1 VREAAFSLEP
11 NSFSDLLPTDN
22 GYVLLRVLERSGF
35 TEEQFAS
42 EKDSFT
48 DQILNEKKQR
58 AWSAYMQELTRR
70 YSVRIDRQMMRQL
83 TG

>member
-1 VREAAFSLEP
+1 VREAAFSLAP
-11 NSFSDLLPTDN
+11 NGFSDLLPTDN
-22 GYVLLRVLERSGF
+22 GYVLLRVLERTGF

-42 EKDSFT
+42 EKDKFT
-48 DQILNEKKQR
+48 EQLLNEKKQR
-58 AWSAYMQELTRR
+58 EWSAYLQALTRR